1 MLRQGKLPACADK
14 CTMGAVYFGDE
25 YEDVVINS
33 KGETIQFSTLTKRG
47 ASFRLMEELGTEPRV
62 YYLPPKDRKYDSPD
76 EKRAK
81 QAAEAMS

>member
-1 MLRQGKLPACADK
+1 MRPDTVIKTGRWVK
-14 CTMGAVYFGDE
+14 CV
-25 YEDVVINS
+25 
-33 KGETIQFSTLTKRG
+33 
-47 ASFRLMEELGTEPRV
+47 EESGTEPRV